1 MIYSL
6 YAGKIASRR
15 GLERRDTGRAAL
27 MLDTNWV
34 QRVCGFVTQA
44 GCMRNVEILLSE
56 CRRGPVM
63 EHRVVIAHYVIT
75 FLTDLNSPM
84 TPLALP

>member
-1 MIYSL
+1 MVIYSL

-34 QRVCGFVTQA
+34 QRECAFVTQV
-44 GCMRNVEILLSE
+44 GCMRNAEILLSVGGA
-56 CRRGPVM
+56 RDG
-63 EHRVVIAHYVIT
+63 T
-75 FLTDLNSPM
+75 
-84 TPLALP
+84 